1 MKTQKTRLCIIGL
14 ILFCLLNAGM
24 AFANKSAVKIEA
36 PDEVPKNTEITLKLH
51 VSHSSNSFL
60 HHTEWLKV
68 DANGKEI
75 ARWDYSMFHLP
86 DGADFTKEITIP
98 VNEDLEIVAEASC
111 NIHGS
116 AGPDLKKITVK

>member
-1 MKTQKTRLCIIGL
+1 V
-14 ILFCLLNAGM
+14 

-51 VSHSSNSFL
+51 VTHSANNFI
-60 HHTEWLKV
+60 HHTAWLKV
-68 DANGKEI
+68 HANGKEI

-86 DGADFTKEITIP
+86 DGANFTKEITLS
-98 VNEDLEIVAEASC
+98 VDEDLEIVAKASC

-116 AGPDLKKITVK
+116 AGPDLKKIIVK